1 MDKEIWNW
9 WQAFE
14 GSVPKGEHP
23 IVTLAK
29 AGFVFSKEGENLNHV
44 KEALTTDG
52 SQPREIQIGIC
63 IIDNVKSTKTKEME
77 IN

>member
-1 MDKEIWNW
+1 MNKDVWSW

-29 AGFVFSKEGENLNHV
+29 AGIIFNTDGDNINYM

-52 SQPREIQIGIC
+52 SQPREIHIGIR
-63 IIDNVKSTKTKEME
+63 IIDAVPTKTTTEE
-77 IN
+77 VH